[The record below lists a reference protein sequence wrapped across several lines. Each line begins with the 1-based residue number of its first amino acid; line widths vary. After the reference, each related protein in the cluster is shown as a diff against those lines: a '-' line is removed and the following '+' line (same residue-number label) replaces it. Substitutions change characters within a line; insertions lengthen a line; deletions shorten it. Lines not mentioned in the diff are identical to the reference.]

1 MATRKFRLDV
11 KITGIGKMG
20 ALEEI
25 PLHKL
30 RVQSLAERSWA
41 PLNDDTGALESGDL
55 RIGASLTAADNSTS
69 VTHPSS
75 WRGADS
81 GNKSN
86 DGLVLDVVALQE
98 LGRILL
104 CTTADLT
111 NHDDTLGLVIFKE
124 DAQAVNEV
132 RAGERITTDSNN
144 KGLAEPGLSS
154 LVHGLVGKGS
164 RARNDANATALVDKS
179 RHDTNFTLALRTKK
193 LALFNLGGGAER
205 LERKDPQER

>member
-1 MATRKFRLDV
+1 
-11 KITGIGKMG
+11 MG

-41 PLNDDTGALESGDL
+41 PLNDDTSTLESGDL

-179 RHDTNFTLALRTKK
+179 RHDTNFTLALRTRK